1 MKKLFFFAMVALGMT
16 AACQKPDVKVENPD
30 LDDNA
35 PVEVVFGVNAPTITV
50 TKTKAA
56 VDDWNAETV
65 YVYGFDN
72 AVDDLNTD
80 KVLIDGKAATV
91 EANATD
97 NNGDVADRS
106 KLTFTPDTDNVDK
119 YYYEVDAVYNF
130 YAYYTGKEETV
141 EKDGTKLTAEVT
153 IDGSQDV
160 MLATTN
166 PTADIALAKQ
176 THPDAN
182 INTARVYSA
191 YAARRGVHPTLNFE
205 HMLSRF
211 TFKIVKGYTPSA
223 PENTADVKV
232 TKIEVET
239 YSTGNLDI
247 TAQTFEPTTTD
258 AKVYMPVKEFTEA
271 VPTVTPSDPGYDF
284 MTFPDESTMNL
295 KVHLEPKDKAT
306 DPNLGNINLDPM
318 IVTLDAAK
326 ITGKTGAKFEAGKR
340 YTVTITVYSLEE
352 VQVSASLTEWG
363 DGGWDVYDPDEK
375 YDTSVIKTKAILD
388 GENVVIYS
396 ATAIAD
402 GVKVYK
408 NSAFTLV
415 AEDGDYTTEIT
426 KETKKYDVTF
436 TVTGGVVDDYTET
449 EHVEA

>member
-1 MKKLFFFAMVALGMT
+1 MKKLFFLAMVALGMT
-16 AACQKPDVKVENPD
+16 AACQKPNVEVENPD

-35 PVEVVFGVNAPTITV
+35 PVEVKFGVYAPTITV

-56 VDDWNAETV
+56 VDDWDEETV

-72 AVDDLNTD
+72 AVDDLTTD

-97 NNGDVADRS
+97 INGAEADRS
-106 KLTFTPDTDNVDK
+106 TLTFTPDTYNVNK
-119 YYYEVDAVYNF
+119 YYYEVNAVYNF

-141 EKDGTKLTAEVT
+141 KKDGTKLTAEVT

-176 THPDAN
+176 TYPDAN
-182 INTARVYSA
+182 INSTRVYSA

-223 PENTADVKV
+223 PANTASVKV
-232 TKIEVET
+232 TEIEVET
-239 YSTGNLDI
+239 YDSGTLDI
-247 TAQTFEPTTTD
+247 TAKKFDPITTD
-258 AKVYMPVKEFTEA
+258 GKEFM
-271 VPTVTPSDPGYDF
+271 TVTAFTEEVPSENPTKSYDF
-284 MTFPDESTMNL
+284 MTFPGESTMNL
-295 KVHLEPKDKAT
+295 KVYLEPENKDT
-306 DPNLGNINLDPM
+306 DDNLKNIELDPM
-318 IVTLDAAK
+318 EVTLDAAK
-326 ITGKTGAKFEAGKR
+326 ITGKTGATFEAGKR

-352 VQVSASLTEWG
+352 VQVSASLTEWV
-363 DGGWDVYDPDEK
+363 DGGWDVYDPDEE
-375 YDTSVIKTKAILD
+375 YDTSVIKTKATLN
-388 GENVVIYS
+388 GQNVVIYS
-396 ATAIAD
+396 ATAIAN

-408 NSAFTLV
+408 NSAFTLP

-426 KETKKYDVTF
+426 RETKKYDVTF
-436 TVTGGVVDDYTET
+436 TVTGGVVSNYTEN

>member
-1 MKKLFFFAMVALGMT
+1 MT
-16 AACQKPDVKVENPD
+16 AACQKPNVEVENPD

-35 PVEVVFGVNAPTITV
+35 PVEVKFGVNAPSITV

-56 VDDWNAETV
+56 VDDWNEQTV

-72 AVDDLNTD
+72 SVTDLTTG
-80 KVLIDGKAATV
+80 KVLINGKAATV

-97 NNGDVADRS
+97 NNGAEADRS
-106 KLTFTPDTDNVDK
+106 TLTFTPDDNNITK

-239 YSTGNLDI
+239 YDSGTLDI
-247 TAQTFEPTTTD
+247 TAKKFDPITTD
-258 AKVYMPVKEFTEA
+258 DKEFMPVTEFTGA
-271 VPTVTPSDPGYDF
+271 VPAENPSDPGYDF
-284 MTFPDESTMNL
+284 MTFPGESTMNL
-295 KVHLEPKDKAT
+295 KVYLEPVNKESD
-306 DPNLGNINLDPM
+306 DNLKGIELDPM
-318 IVTLDAAK
+318 EVTLDAAK
-326 ITGKTGAKFEAGKR
+326 ITGKTGATFKAGER

-352 VQVSASLTEWG
+352 VQVSASLTEWV

-375 YDTSVIKTKAILD
+375 YDTNVIKTKAILD

-402 GVKVYK
+402 GVRVYK
-408 NSAFTLV
+408 NSAFTLP
-415 AEDGDYTTEIT
+415 ADNGNYTTEIT

-436 TVTGGVVDDYTET
+436 TVTDGVVSDYDEIEQTE
-449 EHVEA
+449 A